1 MWGADTGKERGG
13 RRVQGWGQRQ
23 QLLLRGVCGGVRTA
37 ASTRRG
43 EVNGFEGL
51 VAAASS

>member
-1 MWGADTGKERGG
+1 MQTLGRNEVGG
-13 RRVQGWGQRQ
+13 LCRVGGGGSGYCSR
-23 QLLLRGVCGGVRTA
+23 VCGGVRIA

>member
-13 RRVQGWGQRQ
+13 RRVQGWGR
-23 QLLLRGVCGGVRTA
+23 RVGGVRTA

>member
-1 MWGADTGKERGG
+1 MQTLG
-13 RRVQGWGQRQ
+13 RSEVG
-23 QLLLRGVCGGVRTA
+23 GVCRAGGGGSGYCSGVCVGVRTA

>member
-1 MWGADTGKERGG
+1 MGCRHGEGARWKACAGLGAAAAVIARGC
-13 RRVQGWGQRQ
+13 V
-23 QLLLRGVCGGVRTA
+23 GGVRTA

>member
-1 MWGADTGKERGG
+1 MHTLGRSEVGGECRAGDGGSDYCWGS
-13 RRVQGWGQRQ
+13 V
-23 QLLLRGVCGGVRTA
+23 GVRTA

-51 VAAASS
+51 VAAAPS

>member
-1 MWGADTGKERGG
+1 M
-13 RRVQGWGQRQ
+13 QGWG
-23 QLLLRGVCGGVRTA
+23 RGSGYCWGSVGVRTA

-51 VAAASS
+51 VAAARANLPARDGSIKR